1 MARVHVL
8 TAAVLFGTTGTA
20 QALGPN
26 IEPLAVGSARIVV
39 GAALLAAVAL
49 LMGRNDARTSL
60 RSSSRARLGSRSPR
74 EAGASSRRARLG
86 SRSPREAGASSRRAR
101 LGSGDRRLVL
111 LAGGFVAAY
120 QASFFAA
127 VADTGVAVGTV
138 VALGSAPA
146 FTGLFGRVFAGERL
160 ERRWFAATALACA
173 GVCLLTLGGGSG
185 GQVSAPGIGLAL
197 AAGAGYAGYAVI
209 GKHLL
214 DRGGTPEGVMAAV
227 FGTGAVI
234 LLPALALTDTGELL
248 TVNGLVLAGYLGAVT
263 TALAYVL
270 FAKGLQ
276 RIGASET
283 ATLTLAEPVT
293 AMALGFL
300 VLGERPGAAA
310 VAGAALVLAGLALL
324 ALRFERRTWAA
335 ARPAEAPA

>member
-8 TAAVLFGTTGTA
+8 TAALLFGTTGTA
-20 QALGPN
+20 QALGPD

-39 GAALLAAVAL
+39 GASLLVLVALAA
-49 LMGRNDARTSL
+49 GR
-60 RSSSRARLGSRSPR
+60 RSGSP
-74 EAGASSRRARLG
+74 
-86 SRSPREAGASSRRAR
+86 AR

-111 LAGGFVAAY
+111 LAGSFVAVY

-146 FTGLFGRVFAGERL
+146 FTGLLGRVFAGERL
-160 ERRWFAATALACA
+160 EARWFAATGLACA

-185 GQVSAPGIGLAL
+185 SEVSAPGIGLAL
-197 AAGAGYAGYAVI
+197 AAGAGYAGYALI
-209 GKHLL
+209 GKHML

-227 FGTGAVI
+227 FGTGALI
-234 LLPALALTDTGELL
+234 LLPALLVIDTGELL
-248 TVNGLVLAGYLGAVT
+248 TVDGMALAAYLGAVT
-263 TALAYVL
+263 TTVAYIL
-270 FAKGLQ
+270 FAKGLR

-293 AMALGFL
+293 AMTLGFA
-300 VLGERPGAAA
+300 VLGERPGAGA

-324 ALRFERRTWAA
+324 AVRFERRRWADS
-335 ARPAEAPA
+335 RPAEAAA